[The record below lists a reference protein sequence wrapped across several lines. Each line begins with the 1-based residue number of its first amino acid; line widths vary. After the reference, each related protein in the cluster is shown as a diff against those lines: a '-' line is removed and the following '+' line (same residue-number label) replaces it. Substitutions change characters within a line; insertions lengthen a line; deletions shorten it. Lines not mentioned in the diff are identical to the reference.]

1 MLASNRLRH
10 SLVPLVGVLGVALGA
25 CGPAEQATPL
35 ASSGSGGSASGT
47 GGVGGAVAAGGA
59 GAGAVGPGGGGGA
72 SGGSAGVGG
81 TAGSASGASGTTGA
95 GAGGVSGSAGDSGS
109 SGSSG
114 SGGNGG
120 AAAGDG
126 GTGPGGSS
134 GAASGGSSG
143 GAGSG
148 GASGGAGSGGASG
161 AGGKGGSPNL
171 TSAMIVRGAGTP
183 TAGDNVMLG
192 VIRTHGFDPE
202 IFGDADVQASDVMGM
217 GLIVISSSA
226 ESSPLGTKLR
236 DVPVPILCVENGQY
250 RNQGMTGRSS
260 SDWGAATGQ
269 TAVAVL
275 SGAAALVGPS
285 TGNVT
290 ISGSGDLGWGI
301 PAATALKGAT
311 IVGNANQVVIFGYTT
326 GSQMVGMA
334 APAKRAGFAIRE
346 AMAASLNDDGKAL
359 FDSVLTWVIAP

>member
-1 MLASNRLRH
+1 
-10 SLVPLVGVLGVALGA
+10 
-25 CGPAEQATPL
+25 
-35 ASSGSGGSASGT
+35 
-47 GGVGGAVAAGGA
+47 
-59 GAGAVGPGGGGGA
+59 
-72 SGGSAGVGG
+72 
-81 TAGSASGASGTTGA
+81 
-95 GAGGVSGSAGDSGS
+95 
-109 SGSSG
+109 
-114 SGGNGG
+114 
-120 AAAGDG
+120 
-126 GTGPGGSS
+126 
-134 GAASGGSSG
+134 
-143 GAGSG
+143 
-148 GASGGAGSGGASG
+148 
-161 AGGKGGSPNL
+161 
-171 TSAMIVRGAGTP
+171 MIVRGAGTP

-192 VIRTHGFDPE
+192 VIRTHGFEPE